1 MNRPFRVFVPAGTL
15 TLLISEILLV
25 SAAFVLA
32 SYLELGVDPTVFL
45 LYDGGLERIFL
56 VLLSILMGMYFR
68 DLYAQIRVKSRVVLL
83 QQLCLVIG
91 IAFLMQGLISYF
103 APSLKMPFRLM
114 LLGSG
119 MALVAI
125 LGWRILFSAL
135 APQMAPRD
143 RLLLV
148 GDLPLLEDVGSFVE
162 AHPDAGLLVAGYV
175 DDFIP
180 PGTPLPGGQ
189 SLGPL
194 SSLREIVRT
203 THPHRVVV
211 GVSERRNRMLVN
223 ELLELRA
230 AGQVIEEVNGAYERV
245 CGRVCLGGL
254 QPSQLIYS
262 GELNPNARTFF
273 YQTLWNMLLAA
284 IAILVTS
291 PVLLLT
297 ALVVRLSSSGPV
309 LWRQI
314 RVGLDGAPFML
325 YRFRCMRAGAEP
337 LAGRLGASGA
347 GALLD
352 YERQHGQSC
361 VAGGYI
367 ESAWAARD
375 DFRLTRAGRIIR
387 RLRFDQLP
395 QLFNV
400 LKGEMSIAGPSPERP
415 EFVDALSAQIPC
427 YRQRNCVRP
436 GITGWAQ
443 IRPGQGDTPEDTVAK
458 LEYDL
463 YYIKNMSLALDT
475 FIIFHTLK
483 GILLSGGVQ

>member
-1 MNRPFRVFVPAGTL
+1 
-15 TLLISEILLV
+15 
-25 SAAFVLA
+25 
-32 SYLELGVDPTVFL
+32 
-45 LYDGGLERIFL
+45 
-56 VLLSILMGMYFR
+56 
-68 DLYAQIRVKSRVVLL
+68 
-83 QQLCLVIG
+83 
-91 IAFLMQGLISYF
+91 
-103 APSLKMPFRLM
+103 
-114 LLGSG
+114 
-119 MALVAI
+119 
-125 LGWRILFSAL
+125 
-135 APQMAPRD
+135 
-143 RLLLV
+143 
-148 GDLPLLEDVGSFVE
+148 
-162 AHPDAGLLVAGYV
+162 
-175 DDFIP
+175 
-180 PGTPLPGGQ
+180 
-189 SLGPL
+189 
-194 SSLREIVRT
+194 
-203 THPHRVVV
+203 
-211 GVSERRNRMLVN
+211 
-223 ELLELRA
+223 
-230 AGQVIEEVNGAYERV
+230 
-245 CGRVCLGGL
+245 
-254 QPSQLIYS
+254 
-262 GELNPNARTFF
+262 
-273 YQTLWNMLLAA
+273 
-284 IAILVTS
+284 
-291 PVLLLT
+291 
-297 ALVVRLSSSGPV
+297 
-309 LWRQI
+309 
-314 RVGLDGAPFML
+314 
-325 YRFRCMRAGAEP
+325 MRAGAEP